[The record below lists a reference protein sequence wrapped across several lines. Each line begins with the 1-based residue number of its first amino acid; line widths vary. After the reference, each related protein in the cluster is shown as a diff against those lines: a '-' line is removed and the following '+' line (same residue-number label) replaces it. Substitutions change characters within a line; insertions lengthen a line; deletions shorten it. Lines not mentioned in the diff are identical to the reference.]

1 MRLLDTGFVL
11 AKIVPSEIKDF
22 VFGFPDEGAT
32 MVDILNRNQ
41 SLRAAKKNIYNE
53 PNIGDRPD
61 WYTDE
66 VFAQQAFTGGNPAT
80 IEVASA
86 DWIVK
91 FKNAAAASPEMTKM
105 IDSADNGFL
114 FVQDCS
120 YFRAAVGANSKA
132 PMMVKGDDG
141 EDRYATATVTLFHL
155 QPNGKLHPL
164 AIVIDYR
171 GSMED
176 SVVIF
181 NKRLEAALESPK
193 TKDPLAKD
201 PQETDWPWRFAK
213 TCHMS
218 ADWIRH
224 EATVHL
230 TNTHLVE
237 EVVIVAAHRTL
248 PKDHLVYRCLQ
259 PHWLK
264 TLALNAGARSTLVP
278 NAINRVI
285 GIKPGQTFAF
295 IRDAYQRFNWTE
307 NYVPRD
313 LERRGFKE
321 IMQNDR
327 FNNYAYGK
335 TIILMWIALHKFVFS
350 FLHNGGQGPC
360 STDAK
365 VASDKYLQDWCD
377 EMRSHEGGQMKSFP
391 AKFSTVNELV
401 DAVTM
406 CIHLASPQHTAVNY
420 LQEYYQ
426 SFVVNKPPAICHALP
441 KTIDE
446 LLAYK
451 EKDLMN
457 SLPIN
462 RPQEWLLASHMTH
475 LLNSPVAAGQD
486 LPNYAVSLYHLT
498 GPKDEGGSGE
508 LALQQ
513 AAREL
518 VEDLESFVGPQ
529 TGAGIFDDIAKAV
542 DDKVM
547 PPYRVLY
554 PDVTAVSI
562 LI

>member
-1 MRLLDTGFVL
+1 ML
-11 AKIVPSEIKDF
+11 APQ
-22 VFGFPDEGAT
+22 PD
-32 MVDILNRNQ
+32 
-41 SLRAAKKNIYNE
+41 
-53 PNIGDRPD
+53 
-61 WYTDE
+61 
-66 VFAQQAFTGGNPAT
+66 
-80 IEVASA
+80 
-86 DWIVK
+86 
-91 FKNAAAASPEMTKM
+91 
-105 IDSADNGFL
+105 
-114 FVQDCS
+114 
-120 YFRAAVGANSKA
+120 
-132 PMMVKGDDG
+132 
-141 EDRYATATVTLFHL
+141 
-155 QPNGKLHPL
+155 GKLHPL

-171 GSMED
+171 GAMED

-181 NKRLEAALESPK
+181 NKRLHATTESPK
-193 TKDPLAKD
+193 SKDPLAQD

-230 TNTHLVE
+230 VNTHLVE

-248 PKDHLVYRCLQ
+248 PQDHIVYRCLQ

-264 TLALNAGARSTLVP
+264 TLALNAGARSALVP
-278 NAINRVI
+278 SAINRVI
-285 GIKPGQTFAF
+285 GIEPDQTYAF
-295 IRDAYQRFNWTE
+295 IRDAYKRFNWTE

-313 LERRGFKE
+313 LERRGFKN

-327 FNNYAYGK
+327 FHNYAYGK
-335 TIILMWIALHKFVFS
+335 TIILMWLALHKFVS
-350 FLHNGGQGPC
+350 AFLHNGGEGPC

-365 VASDKYLQDWCD
+365 VASDKHLQDWCD
-377 EMRSHEGGQMKSFP
+377 EMRSDEGGQMKSFP
-391 AKFSTVNELV
+391 AKFTTVAELV
-401 DAVTM
+401 DCVTM

-441 KTIDE
+441 NNIEE
-446 LLAYK
+446 LLAYE

-457 SLPIN
+457 ALPIN
-462 RPQEWLLASHMTH
+462 RPQEWLLASHITH

-498 GPKDEGGSGE
+498 GPTKDGGSNE
-508 LALQQ
+508 VALQQ
-513 AAREL
+513 AARGL
-518 VEDLESFVGPQ
+518 VEDLERFVGPQ

-554 PDVTAVSI
+554 PDATAVSI

>member
-1 MRLLDTGFVL
+1 MRLLDTGFLL
-11 AKIVPSEIKDF
+11 ANILPEQITDF
-22 VFGFPDEGAT
+22 LYGDPDKGAT
-32 MVDILNRNQ
+32 MVAIQERNRT
-41 SLRAAKKNIYNE
+41 LRAAKRITEK
-53 PNIGDRPD
+53 NIGDRPD

-86 DWIVK
+86 DWITK
-91 FKNAAAASPEMTKM
+91 FRKAAAANTELAKL

-120 YFRAAVGANSKA
+120 YFRAAVGADSKA
-132 PMMVKGDDG
+132 PMMVKGDSG
-141 EDRYATATVTLFHL
+141 KNRYATATVTLFHL

-164 AIVIDYR
+164 AVVIDYR

-181 NKRLEAALESPK
+181 NKRLQAALESPK
-193 TKDPLAKD
+193 TKDSLAID

-237 EVVIVAAHRTL
+237 EVVIVAAHRSL
-248 PKDHLVYRCLQ
+248 PQNHLVMRCLS

-264 TLALNAGARSTLVP
+264 TLALNAGARSALVP

-285 GIKPGQTFAF
+285 GIEPNQTYAF
-295 IRDAYQRFNWTE
+295 ICDAYKRFNWTE

-313 LERRGFKE
+313 LERRGFRD

-335 TIILMWIALHKFVFS
+335 TIIHMWLALHKFVS
-350 FLHNGGQGPC
+350 AFLHNGGKGF
-360 STDAK
+360 TDAS
-365 VASDKYLQDWCD
+365 VASDKPLQDWCN
-377 EMRSHEGGQMKSFP
+377 EMRSDDGGQMKSFP
-391 AKFSTVNELV
+391 AKFDTVAELV

-426 SFVVNKPPAICHALP
+426 SFVVNKPPAICQTLP
-441 KTIDE
+441 TTLDQ
-446 LLAYK
+446 LLAYE

-475 LLNSPVAAGQD
+475 LLNSPVAKGQD

-498 GPKDEGGSGE
+498 GPPNQGGSDE
-508 LALQQ
+508 LALHQ

-518 VEDLESFVGPQ
+518 VEDLESFVSPETQ
-529 TGAGIFDDIAKAV
+529 AGIFDDIANLV

-547 PPYRVLY
+547 PHYEVLY
-554 PDVTAVSI
+554 PDATAVSI